1 MSAEIKSLVVA
12 IDGPASSGKSTT
24 ARLVAQKLGLMY
36 LDTGAMYRAVA
47 LKIYRTGIELTDRV
61 SLQKML
67 ENTKVEQTS
76 GPDGV
81 HFLLDGEDVSEA
93 IRTPDISLWVGPV
106 SEHGMVREYLVA
118 WQREIG
124 KNGGIVAD
132 GRDIGTVVFPKA
144 HVKVYLNADAH
155 VRALRRQKEL
165 SARGIVQSVEEVEEA
180 IVKRDHRD
188 STREHSPLSKAQDA
202 VEIDTTHL
210 TIGDQV
216 ERVLALVKKLA
227 PTASMK

>member
-1 MSAEIKSLVVA
+1 MNVDVKSLVIA

-24 ARLVAQKLGLMY
+24 ARLIAQKLGLMY

-47 LKIYRTGIELTDRV
+47 LKIYRSGIELTDKAA
-61 SLQKML
+61 LQKL
-67 ENTKVEQTS
+67 LDNTNVEQFC
-76 GPDGV
+76 DDNGV

-106 SEHGMVREYLVA
+106 SEHGTVREHLVA

-124 KNGGIVAD
+124 RNGGIVAD
-132 GRDIGTVVFPKA
+132 GRDIGTVVFPNA
-144 HVKVYLNADAH
+144 QVKVYLKADAH

-165 SARGIVQSVEEVEEA
+165 SARGITQSVEEVEDA
-180 IVKRDHRD
+180 LVKRDHRD
-188 STREHSPLSKAQDA
+188 STREHSPLSKAADA

-216 ERVLALVKKLA
+216 EQVLALVRKLA
-227 PTASMK
+227 PNLPGK